1 MDFTTFIRRSQDS
14 WFEDFRKIWTLKN
27 EIKFLSNILVFN
39 RIKIDP
45 ENLSVWLW
53 WSCNMWHP
61 LSLSASSSSW
71 NFNQIHVKLV
81 IGPFKSFSVTTSN
94 LSWIFQDSRIIHI
107 YSALNISTVTTIAW
121 FRPRPLLQQPDHPL
135 NHSDSHHNHVSK
147 LIICRSIRYHHNSI
161 FVKCFWKYL
170 KIQFI

>member
-1 MDFTTFIRRSQDS
+1 M
-14 WFEDFRKIWTLKN
+14 K
-27 EIKFLSNILVFN
+27 
-39 RIKIDP
+39 
-45 ENLSVWLW
+45 
-53 WSCNMWHP
+53 
-61 LSLSASSSSW
+61 SSSSVTCFSSIELKLDW
-71 NFNQIHVKLV
+71 RTCLLMGFGGPAICNILCHFQPPPPPQECLNQIHVKLV

-121 FRPRPLLQQPDHPL
+121 FRPRPLLQQPDPPL

-161 FVKCFWKYL
+161 FVKCF
-170 KIQFI
+170 